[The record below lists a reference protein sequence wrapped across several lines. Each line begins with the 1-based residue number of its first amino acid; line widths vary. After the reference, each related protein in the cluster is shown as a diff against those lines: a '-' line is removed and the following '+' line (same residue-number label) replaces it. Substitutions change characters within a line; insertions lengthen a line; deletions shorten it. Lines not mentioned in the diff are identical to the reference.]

1 VRTAYIDVVY
11 LRRLSDDLL
20 RSFYWSY
27 RDLFLPVPTELVAE
41 LDHRNL
47 RP

>member
-1 VRTAYIDVVY
+1 MNTTY
-11 LRRLSDDLL
+11 LSRLSNDLL

-27 RDLFLPVPTELVAE
+27 RDLFLPVPTEVIAE

>member
-1 VRTAYIDVVY
+1 MNTTY
-11 LRRLSDDLL
+11 LRRLSDELL
-20 RSFYWSY
+20 RTFYWSY